1 MHALRHFAEKHIG
14 KLWLTGV
21 FAFLYLPLGYLVL
34 FSFNSTRQDTRFTG
48 FSMRWYEA
56 LFNDPRLVE
65 GFLLSL
71 KVAVISGTLSA
82 LLGTLAAFVLVR
94 YKRFWGRT
102 LFSGMVNAPLV
113 MPEVIIG
120 LSLLLLM
127 VGLQRATGWP
137 ERGTITI
144 VLGHALMG
152 MAYATVV
159 VQSRLREM
167 DRSLEEA
174 AMDLGAKPIQ
184 VFALVTLPT
193 IAPGIVAAWL
203 LSFTLSFDDLV
214 ISEFLSGP
222 GITTFPQVIFSYA
235 RRGVNPTIFA
245 AAALLI
251 AVVTI
256 AVIIYSIVL
265 ARQNRRHLRKK
276 K

>member
-137 ERGTITI
+137 ERGTVTI